1 MKTPNE
7 IHDLNNALIYL
18 SVFPDILLD
27 HLPSGHLDDNE
38 GLREALDIYR
48 EKIAALKKI
57 LKES

>member
-27 HLPSGHLDDNE
+27 HLPQGHIELNE
-38 GLREALDIYR
+38 GLRVALDIYR